1 MLVRELMTKPA
12 IAVRPHL
19 TIKNAVRRL
28 ERHHISAMPVLD
40 DGDRLI
46 GIVSEADL
54 LRDAVVDDPRAH
66 AKPTESLHEDPPAAV
81 EDVMT
86 PHVITV
92 HENSDV
98 AEVARLMLET
108 GIKSIPVVRAD
119 KVVGVIS
126 RSDVIHALATTDAR
140 IRDEIVVLLREAGL
154 HTWTISVDDGDVSV
168 FGDGGPSDR
177 KVVETLARTARG
189 VRSVHVVPS
198 QRGHVPTRHRRLEV
212 CHG

>member
-12 IAVRPHL
+12 VAVRPHV
-19 TIKNAVRRL
+19 TIKEAVRRL
-28 ERHHISAMPVLD
+28 ESRLITSMPVLD

-66 AKPTESLHEDPPAAV
+66 AKPIESWHEGPPATV

-108 GIKSIPVVRAD
+108 GIKSIPVVQAD

-126 RSDVIHALATTDAR
+126 RSDVIHALATTDDR
-140 IRDEIVVLLREAGL
+140 IRDEIVALLRDAGL
-154 HTWTISVDDGDVSV
+154 HTWTISVDEGDVSV
-168 FGDGGPSDR
+168 FGPAGPTDR
-177 KVVETLARTARG
+177 RLVETLARTARG
-189 VRSVHVVPS
+189 VRSVHFVPT
-198 QRGHVPTRHRRLEV
+198 QRGQVPTPPLP
-212 CHG
+212 G